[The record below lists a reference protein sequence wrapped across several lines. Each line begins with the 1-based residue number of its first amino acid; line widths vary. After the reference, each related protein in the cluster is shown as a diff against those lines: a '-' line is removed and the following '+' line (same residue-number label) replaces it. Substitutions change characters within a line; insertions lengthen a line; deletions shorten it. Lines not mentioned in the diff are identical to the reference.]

1 MDHFVAQL
9 GAWRSG
15 TGSLHARLAEAIVG
29 AIDRR
34 DLTVGT
40 ALPAER
46 TLAELLGIS
55 RGTVVAAMRS
65 LADQRVIQRVRGSG
79 SVVAA
84 RSSRPARDR
93 PRDTRLSQVYGAV
106 GRGVIEMV
114 AAAPLGDGAVPDS
127 VWQAAIAE
135 MDGLSTS
142 TGYFY
147 AQGLPAL
154 RGAIADH
161 MVGWGLDVDPDD
173 VAVCNGAQQ
182 AISLV
187 AQTFVNRGDCVVVE
201 EYTWAGA
208 IDAFRAAGARVV
220 TVRSDGIGPDVAH
233 LRETLANAN
242 PVLVYLCSSVNNPT
256 GVTMPAT
263 RRMRVTEACAAHGV
277 TIVDDCI
284 FHDVVIAERPNPLAS
299 YEPRPPVITIGSI
312 SKLFWGGLRIG
323 WMHAPHEMLT
333 RLAERRRIVD
343 LGSPLVT
350 QLVATHLL
358 NDYAEAMRERRLAEI
373 SHRLSLLAE
382 LAGRELSDIEWTEPS
397 GAYMVWMRLPYGDS
411 REFAHYAM
419 REGVAVLPGTLM
431 SAAGAGADHI
441 RLALIHDDATIIE
454 AFTRLGRAWKNFRP
468 MADRALDRSDLVVV

>member
-9 GAWRSG
+9 GAWRG
-15 TGSLHARLAEAIVG
+15 GKGPLHARLAEAIMA

-34 DLTVGT
+34 DLTIGT

-46 TLAELLGIS
+46 TLAELLDIS

-65 LADQRVIQRVRGSG
+65 LAGQGVIQRVRGSG

-93 PRDTRLSQVYGAV
+93 PRDTRLAQVYDKV
-106 GRGVIEMV
+106 GNGVIEMV
-114 AAAPLGDGAVPDS
+114 AAAPLGHGAIPDA
-127 VWQAAIAE
+127 VWQTALTE

-154 RGAIADH
+154 RGAIAGH
-161 MVGWGLDVDPDD
+161 MGGWGLDVDPDD
-173 VAVCNGAQQ
+173 IAVCNGAQQ

-187 AQTFVNRGDCVVVE
+187 AQTFLNRGDCVVVE

-220 TVRSDGIGPDVAH
+220 TVPSDGAGPDVAH
-233 LRETLANAN
+233 LRETLANAK

-277 TIVDDCI
+277 MLVDDCI
-284 FHDVVIAERPNPLAS
+284 FHDVVIGDRPNPLAS
-299 YEPRPPVITIGSI
+299 YEPRPSVITIGSI

-323 WMHAPHEMLT
+323 WMHAPRDLLT
-333 RLAERRRIVD
+333 RLTERRRIVD

-358 NDYAEAMRERRLAEI
+358 NGFAESMRERRVDEI
-373 SHRLSLLAE
+373 THRLELVAQVAE
-382 LAGRELSDIEWTEPS
+382 REVPELEWSEPS

-411 REFAHYAM
+411 REFAHFAM

-454 AFTRLGRAWKNFRP
+454 AFARLGRAWRNFVP
-468 MADRALDRSDLVVV
+468 VADRALDRSDLVVV